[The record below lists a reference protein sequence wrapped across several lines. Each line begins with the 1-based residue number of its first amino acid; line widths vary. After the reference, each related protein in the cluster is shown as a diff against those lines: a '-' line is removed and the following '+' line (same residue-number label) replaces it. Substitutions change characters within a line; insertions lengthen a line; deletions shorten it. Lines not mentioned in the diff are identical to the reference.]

1 MTKKPSSKRASL
13 PRQVGYTREFKK
25 SWERYKRAGQRDMNL
40 AVTVMQIIYAGE
52 PIPPEYLDHSLLGV
66 EWAGTR
72 ELHISG
78 DFLLVYRLSD
88 KGDSVIFVDIGTHS
102 ELFG

>member
-1 MTKKPSSKRASL
+1 MPKKPSSKRACL

-25 SWERYKRAGQRDMNL
+25 SWERYKRAGKRDMNL
-40 AVTVMQIIYAGE
+40 AVTVMQVIFAGQA
-52 PIPPEYLDHSLLGV
+52 IPPEYLDHALMGA
-66 EWAGTR
+66 EWDGAR
-72 ELHISG
+72 ELHIGG

-88 KGDSVIFVDIGTHS
+88 KGDSVTFVDIGTHS

>member
-1 MTKKPSSKRASL
+1 MSKKPSGKRANL

-25 SWERYKRAGQRDMNL
+25 SWERYKRAGKRDMHQ
-40 AVTVMQIIYAGE
+40 AVLVMKIIYAGQS
-52 PIPPEYLDHSLLGV
+52 IPPEYLDHGLIGA
-66 EWAGTR
+66 EWEGAR
-72 ELHISG
+72 ELHIGG

-88 KGDSVIFVDIGTHS
+88 KGDTVTFVDIGTHS